1 MLRAVSDSNRE
12 SHVLWQAQLSVGA
25 QRLPLLHVPC
35 FWFFCFAANVKFKI
49 SFPGPT
55 VVATHPGFFS
65 STALISRIPL
75 LCAQMP
81 LKCQYPSNGHVSQ
94 ITIFDIRF
102 THGCPQAVGPGLG
115 VGKCTV
121 GGVRLLPAPSRL
133 SPPIHLRQ
141 CYGRK

>member
-1 MLRAVSDSNRE
+1 MTQIEKVMSYGKPSSQWAPRDCHCYMLPASGFSVLQQTSN
-12 SHVLWQAQLSVGA
+12 S
-25 QRLPLLHVPC
+25 RLASLDLQWLPHTPD
-35 FWFFCFAANVKFKI
+35 
-49 SFPGPT
+49 
-55 VVATHPGFFS
+55 FFS

-81 LKCQYPSNGHVSQ
+81 LKCQYPSNGHESQ